1 MSKINFQSL
10 TGMHDILPADQIYF
24 KRVQKVVESIANS
37 YTFEKIE
44 TPILEFA
51 EVFQKAVG
59 DDTDIVGKEMY
70 TFRTKA
76 ETWFL

>member
-10 TGMHDILPADQIYF
+10 SGMHDILPEDQVYF
-24 KRVQKVVESIANS
+24 KRVQKVVESVANS

-51 EVFQKAVG
+51 EVF
-59 DDTDIVGKEMY
+59 
-70 TFRTKA
+70 
-76 ETWFL
+76 